1 MQAILAPNPPN
12 NFKEL
17 RRSLGMVQYH
27 RDMWATHSEMLA
39 PLTDFVGECG
49 ETKAAKRNGT
59 KKKPLR
65 WDTIHQQ
72 AFDNVKSTNAKE
84 VVLAFPDFKKPFEIY
99 TDAFTMQLG
108 AVITEEIRPIMFLS
122 RKLSKAQTKYS
133 ITKIEL
139 QAIVGTLNEFQGM
152 LWGKQ

>member
-1 MQAILAPNPPN
+1 M
-12 NFKEL
+12 
-17 RRSLGMVQYH
+17 MVQYY
-27 RDMWATHSEMLA
+27 RDMWPKRSEILA
-39 PLTDFVGECG
+39 PLTDLVGECG
-49 ETKAAKRNGT
+49 ETKAIKRNGT
-59 KKKPLR
+59 KKKPWR
-65 WDTIHQQ
+65 WDFIHQQ